1 MPGAGLESL
10 QTLPHFIFM
19 ATLQGSVNSMSEMKC
34 CCLERLNELLKVM
47 WLIRGEAGIIL
58 GLTLNCVLCTTLC

>member
-1 MPGAGLESL
+1 
-10 QTLPHFIFM
+10 M
-19 ATLQGSVNSMSEMKC
+19 ATLQGSVKSMFEMKC